1 MPLESITYRMKLPFP
16 KKPAGMAVTDVDLDG
31 EFEVFVAEFEGP
43 NRILKYNKESG
54 YYFNIAEEDT
64 PFESLKVEAD
74 KTLSVCACDIDGDGI
89 EEIYLHNSNQIQGPS
104 NTVWPDRLFKWH
116 NATYINILALP
127 HNQAV
132 TPAAGGQSVACVDRH
147 GEGMYSVIVTTF
159 DSDGQGII
167 VGPLIGDDGHSD
179 IVITNTPS
187 YFVGSSVFRHEGSNV
202 LFMNNGDGTFVD
214 IAHDTGVRDQDEFST
229 GVSVLDANGDGK
241 LDLLYA
247 NWFGPNRLFI
257 LQAGHQSP
265 SKFKSILSS
274 EFNLPAPTMTLL
286 TADFDNDGQIEVFL
300 GSASHM
306 TVKLTE
312 NSLFSMQNDGEN
324 VTIIPIK
331 MEASEM
337 TSFPLLGVTIGD
349 LNNDGLLELFASY
362 SVLGGQR
369 TMFIFQSVHQGHNW
383 IRFCP
388 MTRQGAPARGA
399 MVTIVLEDDREIMRV
414 IGASCGYMCQS
425 EPMAHFGLRNLTAV
439 KMSVKW
445 PDGHILTKFLLR
457 HDTNKSFSISY
468 TGIIKEFVPKEN
480 DYKPVNM
487 ALRCSPEFKLHLLC
501 IFLYA
506 MDIVLV
512 LFVTV
517 SKHMK
522 VIKMHRSSVQL
533 NDFEKFHLHLKV

>member
-1 MPLESITYRMKLPFP
+1 MK
-16 KKPAGMAVTDVDLDG
+16 
-31 EFEVFVAEFEGP
+31 GP
-43 NRILKYNKESG
+43 NIPVR
-54 YYFNIAEEDT
+54 
-64 PFESLKVEAD
+64 
-74 KTLSVCACDIDGDGI
+74 
-89 EEIYLHNSNQIQGPS
+89 
-104 NTVWPDRLFKWH
+104 PDRLFKWH
-116 NATYINILALP
+116 NATYIDLLALSR
-127 HNQAV
+127 NQAV
-132 TPAAGGQSVACVDRH
+132 TPSDGRQSVACVDRH

-159 DSDGQGII
+159 DSEGKGRYRVLEMDPSHVDNNISSGNIIIRDVAFAVGLDVVQDGQGII

-179 IVITNTPS
+179 IFITNTPS

-214 IAHDTGVRDQDEFST
+214 IAHDTGLRDQDQFSK
-229 GVSVLDANGDGK
+229 GISVLDANDDGK

-247 NWFGPNRLFI
+247 NWFGPNRLF
-257 LQAGHQSP
+257 LQQAGHQNP
-265 SKFKSILSS
+265 SEFKSILSS

-306 TVKLTE
+306 TVKPTE

-331 MEASEM
+331 LEASEEM
-337 TSFPLLGVTIGD
+337 TSVPLLGVTIGD

-369 TMFIFQSVHQGHNW
+369 TMFIFQSVHQGYNW

-388 MTRQGAPARGA
+388 RTRQGAPARGA
-399 MVTIVLEDDREIMRV
+399 VVTIVLEDDRAIMRV
-414 IGASCGYMCQS
+414 IGGSCGYMCQS
-425 EPMAHFGLRNLTAV
+425 EPVAHFGLRNLTAV

-445 PDGHILTKFLLR
+445 PDGHVLTKFLMR

-480 DYKPVNM
+480 H
-487 ALRCSPEFKLHLLC
+487 FKQPLLE
-501 IFLYA
+501 
-506 MDIVLV
+506 
-512 LFVTV
+512 
-517 SKHMK
+517 MK
-522 VIKMHRSSVQL
+522 YP
-533 NDFEKFHLHLKV
+533 